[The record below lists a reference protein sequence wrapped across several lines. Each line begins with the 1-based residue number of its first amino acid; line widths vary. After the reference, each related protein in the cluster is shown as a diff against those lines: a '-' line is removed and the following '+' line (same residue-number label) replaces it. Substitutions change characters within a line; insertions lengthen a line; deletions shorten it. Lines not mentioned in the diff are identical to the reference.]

1 MYTLISTSTPNTDV
15 YEPISWQNIQHIRL
29 YIDIKILYIDI
40 IHDDYSTFFEYK
52 LIYLGQQNK
61 GIKGLPN

>member
-1 MYTLISTSTPNTDV
+1 MMI
-15 YEPISWQNIQHIRL
+15 IQN
-29 YIDIKILYIDI
+29 Y
-40 IHDDYSTFFEYK
+40 TFFEYK